1 MAIQGKRFKPK
12 SVVSFYTEEG
22 KIMARSKP
30 EKQGNEIDS
39 DIVSVNTMNDLN
51 ADAGTFQLVL
61 TRKRPWHKTVASND
75 LVMISMNRNGE
86 DDTKS
91 TVMVGLVDDVRKTT
105 TVQGNSVQR
114 TITIMGRNFAKA
126 LINFE
131 VGAVQEVEVTAA
143 SMGWLQGRVT
153 FAGENSANIV
163 KGVMEELVFK
173 YMEYKFNNG
182 KTLKDMMVM
191 DLKSRE
197 GERLMDE
204 KSFINYQGS
213 MNSFLKEICDE
224 PFNQLFW
231 EVYDGKNTLVER
243 PTPFNKDDWN
253 KLKVHKITDEDVETD
268 DIGRSDLESYTLF
281 AVGMQQ
287 YFSKNDVS
295 KSTNVPP
302 LWNEEYFKKY
312 GLKRLQR
319 FTGYALFGSS
329 EDMGDVSPILEKY
342 QEDLYNWNILNPNF
356 YNGYI
361 VVRGDHKYKIG
372 ERLSFDSK
380 EDGTVFEFF
389 IESVAQDFVNNSYWK
404 TKLGVTRGLPE
415 DGKSR
420 FSAPWGEH
428 KKYEGGALGTAAGG
442 SLEGGGGT
450 STGGTGGGGG
460 LLPPGMGGSAK
471 GVQIVNTA
479 LSWKSK
485 PNRYV
490 FGGGRTTS
498 DIARGVFDCSSWIR
512 YVFEQCG
519 INAGPLS
526 GTTTDT
532 LAKLGQPVPSVM
544 NLQLG
549 DLVMFNTYKHNG
561 HVTIYIGNGKC
572 IGTQTNQGVAEIDM
586 QWWINKYGLGS
597 MRRLI

>member
-114 TITIMGRNFAKA
+114 TITIVGRNFAKA

-182 KTLKDMMVM
+182 KTLKDMMEM

-243 PTPFNKDDWN
+243 PTPFNKEDWN

-442 SLEGGGGT
+442 SLEGGGI

-471 GVQIVNTA
+471 GLQIVNTA

>member
-75 LVMISMNRNGE
+75 LVMISMSRNGE

-114 TITIMGRNFAKA
+114 TITIVGRNFAKA

>member
-75 LVMISMNRNGE
+75 LVMISMSRNGE

-114 TITIMGRNFAKA
+114 TITIVGRNFAKA

-442 SLEGGGGT
+442 SLEGGGI

-471 GVQIVNTA
+471 GIQIVNTA